1 MNDHVALALNDTNFR
16 TEVLESSVPVLV
28 DFWAPWCPPCQ
39 KLAPTIE
46 ELTYQ
51 YSESARVGKID
62 VDVNP
67 ESASTYRI
75 TSIPGRPDLQRQT
88 GSGPYYRPPVTSSL
102 RTGFAAGRCW
112 RLSDAGYSIAV

>member
-75 TSIPGRPDLQRQT
+75 TSIPAVLIFKDRREVDRIIGLQSRARYEQALRQ
-88 GSGPYYRPPVTSSL
+88 
-102 RTGFAAGRCW
+102 AGVG
-112 RLSDAGYSIAV
+112 D